1 MDWKERDNI
10 DNLLL
15 KIFSIVVD
23 LLTSQQ
29 SLAAWELEY
38 SIEMAH

>member
-29 SLAAWELEY
+29 SLVAWELEY